1 MLAEKE
7 KKMCRMLLSGYK
19 KKLKAYVS
27 RNTALSAQE
36 IVKEYEERFYRYM
49 NEADMGNARGRFVSY
64 LNIFSGLAAYE
75 ILREKGLTEAEGIQ
89 AYDGMCSFMRK
100 VSSVLY
106 KGTDLLPNGYKI
118 VRQSLVDDLEGE
130 KSICWDVAILQD
142 DDKGFTYEISRCLYF
157 DTCKEHGYPEFCK
170 VFCTHDWYAFG
181 VLKRHARFIRKST
194 IAENGTVCHD
204 TIEKVK

>member
-1 MLAEKE
+1 
-7 KKMCRMLLSGYK
+7 
-19 KKLKAYVS
+19 
-27 RNTALSAQE
+27 
-36 IVKEYEERFYRYM
+36 M

-118 VRQSLVDDLEGE
+118 VRQSLVDDLKGE
-130 KSICWDVAILQD
+130 KRICWDVAILQD
-142 DDKGFTYEISRCLYF
+142 DHTRSAGACTLIPARSMGIRSSARCSAP
-157 DTCKEHGYPEFCK
+157 T
-170 VFCTHDWYAFG
+170 T
-181 VLKRHARFIRKST
+181 
-194 IAENGTVCHD
+194 GTPLAY
-204 TIEKVK
+204 